1 MKSSSIFSFQL
12 FILFIFVSLHG
23 KSQILIPTEAGLSEE
38 YSSFMCLVKSDR
50 NKDIPKFSDLSK
62 YAPENYRIPGVE
74 PDKEIWFPAIDI
86 ELEKGMEL
94 EVSFEGFRKSDSVC
108 WNGNLTEDC
117 RNVSSTISYTNYLEH
132 WENQLYINS
141 SSVTVTGATIKFPI
155 QASNEYFVIKP
166 LADDWSGSITIM
178 GQSNGE
184 WTFIRDTIISLHE
197 TATSTKPVDS
207 FDEKVLHDRLQATLS
222 FILRSQNRNPLSP
235 YYGGLYLIYDFNTS
249 MFRRSDWVWSYGP
262 SIKLLTESSQIDYIS
277 KEMGYEHLLSSARL
291 LAESS
296 LRFQVLEEGHPA
308 KGLVV
313 CRYDPRMDTPHGSE
327 GFCSPA
333 DSYFL
338 AGWGWLP
345 YYQQTKD
352 ERFLE
357 AGKLMTR
364 EMERILSYDEIVEQD
379 YLMKAEKWKNWTMD
393 ESGFGMKGAEA
404 VYKATENEN
413 FKAIGKDYISG
424 LLKYLEREDGLWDR
438 TWHRNEAD
446 RADNGWGVGAPR
458 GEPVL
463 ITTKYSTRGLGW
475 AMIGLL
481 ASHGMMPT
489 DGYLEKAEKMANI
502 LMKYQQPE
510 GYWPF
515 IFKGGNDEVQSVKG
529 TTLWCLLFYELYQY
543 TRNEEHLKTARN
555 ALKWC
560 LNQQIIESSSM
571 ANGGI
576 PEITSESGV
585 VYCRWNKVIC
595 SYAMAWYGLALME
608 ELKIQQSE

>member
-1 MKSSSIFSFQL
+1 M
-12 FILFIFVSLHG
+12 
-23 KSQILIPTEAGLSEE
+23 
-38 YSSFMCLVKSDR
+38 
-50 NKDIPKFSDLSK
+50 
-62 YAPENYRIPGVE
+62 
-74 PDKEIWFPAIDI
+74 
-86 ELEKGMEL
+86 
-94 EVSFEGFRKSDSVC
+94 
-108 WNGNLTEDC
+108 
-117 RNVSSTISYTNYLEH
+117 TND
-132 WENQLYINS
+132 Q
-141 SSVTVTGATIKFPI
+141 
-155 QASNEYFVIKP
+155 FVINP
-166 LADDWSGSITIM
+166 LSNDWSGTITIM
-178 GQSNGE
+178 GWNNGKWE
-184 WTFIRDTIISLHE
+184 PVRDTLIQRQESKVTMEEVRSLDRE
-197 TATSTKPVDS
+197 
-207 FDEKVLHDRLQATLS
+207 VLNDRLKATLS
-222 FILRSQNRNPLSP
+222 FILESQNKNPLSP

-262 SIKLLTESSQIDYIS
+262 SIKLLVEGAQNDFIS
-277 KEMGYEHLLSSARL
+277 KEMGYENLLSSARL

-296 LRFQVLEEGHPA
+296 LRFQILEEEHPA

-313 CRYDPRMDTPHGSE
+313 CRYDPRMDTPHGAE
-327 GFCSPA
+327 GFSSPA

-338 AGWGWLP
+338 AGWGWIP
-345 YYQQTKD
+345 YYQFTKD

-364 EMERILSYDEIVEQD
+364 EMKRILSYDEIVEQD

-404 VYKATENEN
+404 VYKATEDED
-413 FKAIGKDYISG
+413 FKRIGKDYISG

-489 DGYLEKAEKMANI
+489 EGYLEKAEKMADV

-543 TRNEEHLKTARN
+543 TNNEEHLKAARK
-555 ALKWC
+555 ALRWC
-560 LNQQIIESSSM
+560 MNQQIINSSSVV
-571 ANGGI
+571 NGGI

-585 VYCRWNKVIC
+585 VYCRWNKVVC
-595 SYAMAWYGLALME
+595 SYAMAWFGLALME
-608 ELKIQQSE
+608 ELKVQQSK